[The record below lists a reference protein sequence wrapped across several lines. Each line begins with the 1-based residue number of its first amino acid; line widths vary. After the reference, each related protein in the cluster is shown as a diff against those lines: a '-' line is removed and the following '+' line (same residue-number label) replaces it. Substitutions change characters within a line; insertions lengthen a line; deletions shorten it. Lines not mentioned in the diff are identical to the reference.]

1 MRYPK
6 QIKSRNKIEAL
17 TGIKSSLDKIR
28 SVIAFVYLLYVA
40 NGRKS
45 FVKYSVATE
54 NKISIEPELL
64 KSIEDLVGHK
74 GLEKIIN
81 NNPLITNQYEP
92 LYVGVTLLMK
102 MGYLKMEGKQNTAER
117 TGGVRFP
124 KQLYFANNTLVLD
137 LILKGIQ
144 EDVRYSSLYDWLQN
158 KKATS
163 SDFEDR
169 VCMFLST
176 CTVFTQFKLRD
187 NADNELFFQTDGIY
201 AALMEGKDDVIYNDS
216 HEFVGPTRIYNNV
229 LKEGLEPWI
238 EIKKSVLSFSNKEN
252 PDAKSMGAIISTTL
266 DIHNVKND
274 AIETDDIIEDDDVN
288 NPEEAPLQQ
297 IFYGAPGTGKS
308 HRIKKQLKALNV
320 PEKNIFRTTFHP
332 DSDYSTFV
340 GAYKPTMKPVAD
352 KYKAVAGKD
361 EEITYSFVPQAFL
374 QSYVAAWSNQDENV
388 FLIIEEINRGNC
400 AQIFGDLFQLLD
412 RDENGVSE
420 YKIKAD
426 ADIRTYL
433 EDVLGKDADGI
444 KDGELC
450 LPKNLYI
457 WATMNTSDQSLFP
470 IDSAFKR
477 RWDWKYVKIK
487 NEHKDWKVDIDIK
500 TKDSAG
506 NETTAK
512 LDWYEFIDKI
522 NEIIASMTSSADKQ
536 LGYFFCK
543 PKTKDSKEIDAETF
557 VSKVIFYLWNDVF
570 KDYAFEDASLFQ
582 YTIEVN
588 GNKETKDLT
597 FPDFYNDDE
606 SINTTC
612 LTDFIEKVLNWK
624 KGNEDKE

>member
-1 MRYPK
+1 MAYFAK
-6 QIKSRNKIEAL
+6 QALVNALKIVKDAEVQVSTPCLSAIQYFVALDRFYHQRESETQKQNLHIDENSEEQVNDLFLDCSSKIEKKEF
-17 TGIKSSLDKIR
+17 ISYVSEVISLDDGNYFKT
-28 SVIAFVYLLYVA
+28 FKELY
-40 NGRKS
+40 
-45 FVKYSVATE
+45 
-54 NKISIEPELL
+54 
-64 KSIEDLVGHK
+64 
-74 GLEKIIN
+74 
-81 NNPLITNQYEP
+81 
-92 LYVGVTLLMK
+92 
-102 MGYLKMEGKQNTAER
+102 EGKKAIQNSIQSNFF
-117 TGGVRFP
+117 GGSSVEISKKSPDKVVYPQQDKRPLF
-124 KQLYFANNTLVLD
+124 YC
-137 LILKGIQ
+137 LKGNVYRKEDYYDNLQYYITTQ
-144 EDVRYSSLYDWLQN
+144 EARFALAIWLLRKDSVEELDIESIRKKLTEKYTQRFVDILIPQENISYDDLKESL
-158 KKATS
+158 
-163 SDFEDR
+163 E
-169 VCMFLST
+169 LST
-176 CTVFTQFKLRD
+176 SQ
-187 NADNELFFQTDGIY
+187 ELAKIYKTDFLIRQ
-201 AALMEGKDDVIYNDS
+201 E
-216 HEFVGPTRIYNNV
+216 
-229 LKEGLEPWI
+229 KEGCH
-238 EIKKSVLSFSNKEN
+238 SLSYS
-252 PDAKSMGAIISTTL
+252 
-266 DIHNVKND
+266 H
-274 AIETDDIIEDDDVN
+274 
-288 NPEEAPLQQ
+288 QQ

-308 HRIKKQLKALNV
+308 HKIKDNEQVKKAE
-320 PEKNIFRTTFHP
+320 EKKLVFRTTFHP

-340 GAYKPTMKPVAD
+340 GCYKPTMKENVIS
-352 KYKAVAGKD
+352 KNGVETK
-361 EEITYSFVPQAFL
+361 EEQIVYRFIPQAF
-374 QSYVAAWSNQDENV
+374 SKAYVAAWKSEDDV

-412 RDENGVSE
+412 RGSDGFSE
-420 YKIKAD
+420 YPID
-426 ADIRTYL
+426 ADTDLGSYISNELKKSKREDIPNDIREGKKL
-433 EDVLGKDADGI
+433 VL
-444 KDGELC
+444 
-450 LPKNLYI
+450 PSNFYI

-582 YTIEVN
+582 YTIEDN

>member
-45 FVKYSVATE
+45 FVKYSIATE

-216 HEFVGPTRIYNNV
+216 HEFVGPTRIYNNI
-229 LKEGLEPWI
+229 LKEGLEPWV

-308 HRIKKQLKALNV
+308 HEISRLTEGEDVI
-320 PEKNIFRTTFHP
+320 RTTFHP

-340 GAYKPTMKPVAD
+340 GCYKPTMKENVIS
-352 KYKAVAGKD
+352 KNGVETK
-361 EEITYSFVPQAFL
+361 EEQIVYRFIPQAF
-374 QSYVAAWSNQDENV
+374 SKAYVAAWKSEDDV

-412 RDENGVSE
+412 RGSDGFSE
-420 YKIKAD
+420 YPID
-426 ADIRTYL
+426 ADTDLGSYISNELKKSKREDIPNDIREGKKL
-433 EDVLGKDADGI
+433 VL
-444 KDGELC
+444 
-450 LPKNLYI
+450 PSNFYI

-487 NEHKDWKVDIDIK
+487 DEGKGWKVDIDIK
-500 TKDSAG
+500 VKE
-506 NETTAK
+506 NEEETTKK
-512 LDWYEFIDKI
+512 LDWGEFISKI

-612 LTDFIEKVLNWK
+612 LTDFIEKVMNWK

>member
-1 MRYPK
+1 ME
-6 QIKSRNKIEAL
+6 IKDI
-17 TGIKSSLDKIR
+17 IR
-28 SVIAFVYLLYVA
+28 
-40 NGRKS
+40 
-45 FVKYSVATE
+45 
-54 NKISIEPELL
+54 
-64 KSIEDLVGHK
+64 
-74 GLEKIIN
+74 GLEKQGFVNDGGATQLHQYTKTKRESLLSQSAGNRSNTSWGRGEYIIV
-81 NNPLITNQYEP
+81 PFQEDSYTKDDLLKGWASVVGTYKNQY
-92 LYVGVTLLMK
+92 
-102 MGYLKMEGKQNTAER
+102 
-117 TGGVRFP
+117 
-124 KQLYFANNTLVLD
+124 
-137 LILKGIQ
+137 LILEVDNSNNWEIYDYNSNLLGGNAYIEKIL
-144 EDVRYSSLYDWLQN
+144 ERSL
-158 KKATS
+158 
-163 SDFEDR
+163 
-169 VCMFLST
+169 
-176 CTVFTQFKLRD
+176 
-187 NADNELFFQTDGIY
+187 
-201 AALMEGKDDVIYNDS
+201 
-216 HEFVGPTRIYNNV
+216 
-229 LKEGLEPWI
+229 
-238 EIKKSVLSFSNKEN
+238 SN
-252 PDAKSMGAIISTTL
+252 
-266 DIHNVKND
+266 
-274 AIETDDIIEDDDVN
+274 
-288 NPEEAPLQQ
+288 PLQQ

-308 HRIKKQLKALNV
+308 HKINRLTEGEEVI
-320 PEKNIFRTTFHP
+320 RTTFHP

-340 GAYKPTMKPVAD
+340 GRYKPHMEEVD
-352 KYKAVAGKD
+352 KTTVIGKELIVVNDESGQPKKEKRIVYK
-361 EEITYSFVPQAFL
+361 YSCQAFL
-374 QSYVAAWSNQDENV
+374 QAYIAAWQNPNKAQYLV
-388 FLIIEEINRGNC
+388 IEEINRGNC
-400 AQIFGDLFQLLD
+400 AQIFGDIFQLLD
-412 RDENGVSE
+412 RNDEGYSS
-420 YKIKAD
+420 YPIKTDAD
-426 ADIRTYL
+426 AENELRTL
-433 EDVLGKDADGI
+433 FNKEWNLTEEKAKEIEDLYSTHYPDGI
-444 KDGELC
+444 TKEIKNGSLLL